1 MLEGRYVSAKRRWW
15 LIGAAVVFALVVL
28 AVLLAFRK
36 DIGTWYVARALRAAS
51 TPEQEQAA
59 CAQMSRWAHSLAHG
73 YRVETEDASGTTIR
87 PWQTGDRVAVFAN
100 TGDYDRVAVLIITW
114 DNGTKVRRSLLDK
127 DSLVSV
133 FGE

>member
-1 MLEGRYVSAKRRWW
+1 MSAKRRWW

-87 PWQTGDRVAVFAN
+87 PWE
-100 TGDYDRVAVLIITW
+100 TGDYDRVAVVIITW
-114 DNGTKVRRSLLDK
+114 DNSTKVRRSLLDK
-127 DSLVSV
+127 DSLVSL